1 MRLLREVM
9 GFVDEVGI
17 PEGRGRATYQAVS
30 HDGGQAATLLRDLK
44 EDY

>member
-9 GFVDEVGI
+9 GFVDEVKI
-17 PEGRGRATYQAVS
+17 PEGRGRSTYQAVS
-30 HDGGQAATLLRDLK
+30 RRRTDPTLLRDLK